1 MTTTPR
7 QAGSEG
13 ETAARQAVMALCAEA
28 SRADLE
34 AALSGLDAPAAA
46 DLRVPETGLVMASG
60 RIGGDGRPFN
70 LGEVSVTRAA
80 IRLADGPAGFDIWDI
95 SKPETP
101 KKICHYDTSGP
112 HSWGVHCVW
121 CVDGEFV
128 HMSSGAKDF
137 EPNNPNDHQIYQII
151 DIRNPSK
158 PVEAGRWWIPGQ
170 KKGETPLPRNPNFDN
185 GYRPHNCMVY
195 PQRPDRAYIGY
206 IDGGV
211 IILDISD
218 KAHPKQVGSFNY
230 SPPFNGFTHTAM
242 PLFSRDILM
251 VSDECVYDDG
261 KDWLL
266 KIPDMPAF
274 SRFVRVPDL
283 FAATGPSDTY
293 QNGLDKR
300 PVLLEYLPALYL
312 KYWLS
317 VQQTSVPST
326 D

>member
-1 MTTTPR
+1 MHRGAEEAVEAMRLVDHALLLVVGGVAGVRDPSLLNFDFQR
-7 QAGSEG
+7 QY
-13 ETAARQAVMALCAEA
+13 
-28 SRADLE
+28 
-34 AALSGLDAPAAA
+34 
-46 DLRVPETGLVMASG
+46 LRVYDVTDPAKPKMIVQTDLPHNKMRSNSLEVC
-60 RIGGDGRPFN
+60 GDM
-70 LGEVSVTRAA
+70 LIVAHQ
-80 IRLADGPAGFDIWDI
+80 IRGTNPPDGPAGFDIWDI

-128 HMSSGAKDF
+128 HMSSGAKYF
-137 EPNNPNDHQIYQII
+137 EPNYPNDHQIYQIV

-261 KDWLL
+261 KDWPKLTWVF
-266 KIPDMPAF
+266 DM
-274 SRFVRVPDL
+274 RNEKNIVPISTL
-283 FAATGPSDTY
+283 PLPPVEVAPFAKSPRIWISW
-293 QNGLDKR
+293 R
-300 PVLLEYLPALYL
+300 PRR
-312 KYWLS
+312 
-317 VQQTSVPST
+317 
-326 D
+326 